1 MRLDGR
7 VGKVNTKTKGTL
19 LYHSSSYV
27 TPPCTPSSLFPL
39 PCLLRCFF
47 FFSPSSSRLLLLS
60 FPSSVS
66 RCRDFRLSLSFSFFS
81 LSSPSSSLSLCFRLC
96 LLLDFSPL
104 WRKKTNTKLRLYLIN
119 RFQVAVLLFSN
130 RSERYT
136 RRSRVCHWSSSHI
149 LTSSVIYHCTDPR
162 QHGTSLFYIIV
173 RKGTARSS
181 DILKTLTTTFS
192 FHNMRADRPESHAP
206 NVKFILRFFYLHIYI
221 YIYKSFQSPSYIF
234 PRSLFR
240 ATAYGKS

>member
-1 MRLDGR
+1 MSFAFIRKKLGIRDYSLQSAVSPPRCKFTFSFPQLGILLNHIVICTKFQQFQFGIKYINRQWTQLSHFSNIFSSIPTAYPALFKPIFVFHRGQIHSWFNQIITVRLDGKG
-7 VGKVNTKTKGTL
+7 GKVNTETKGTL

-81 LSSPSSSLSLCFRLC
+81 LSSPSSPLSLCFRLC

-104 WRKKTNTKLRLYLIN
+104 
-119 RFQVAVLLFSN
+119 
-130 RSERYT
+130 
-136 RRSRVCHWSSSHI
+136 
-149 LTSSVIYHCTDPR
+149 
-162 QHGTSLFYIIV
+162 
-173 RKGTARSS
+173 
-181 DILKTLTTTFS
+181 
-192 FHNMRADRPESHAP
+192 
-206 NVKFILRFFYLHIYI
+206 
-221 YIYKSFQSPSYIF
+221 
-234 PRSLFR
+234 
-240 ATAYGKS
+240 